1 MNCVVPGGG
10 MKLFSG
16 AGDGDGDCISTVLA
30 GVGTAT
36 LAFSLCRSGVRSA
49 VIWSNRGLTTKKNT
63 PASAPPPRSKNTRM
77 PAMIHGSFDF
87 FFATGGG
94 NGAEGA
100 GNGAD
105 GTTGGACGA
114 AGVLI
119 SPVVTRGG
127 GAAEGVT
134 AGGGG
139 GVAGGVGLPMSD
151 GFAPPAGAVVGPVLR
166 GSATVAG

>member
-1 MNCVVPGGG
+1 
-10 MKLFSG
+10 MKLFSAEG
-16 AGDGDGDCISTVLA
+16 EGDGACVSTVLA

-36 LAFSLCRSGVRSA
+36 LAFSFCRSGVRSA

-114 AGVLI
+114 AGVRI

-127 GAAEGVT
+127 GGAEAVT
-134 AGGGG
+134 GGGDGDTGGGAG
-139 GVAGGVGLPMSD
+139 GVAGGVGLAMSAV
-151 GFAPPAGAVVGPVLR
+151 FAPPAGAVVGPVLR